1 MTDGSSPDPSWPR
14 RGVRW
19 SVVAALGCVLLSC
32 GDPPPARDLPEFEA
46 RLERLRVELRVPG
59 FSAGIVK
66 DQRLVWA
73 RGFGLSDVEAGQP
86 AAAGTSYHLAS
97 VTKTFA
103 STVLLH
109 FVALHQGARAAAR
122 LHHPREQRR
131 SERLV
136 SARSGRS
143 HELALRPR
151 VRAGVRARQGAAA
164 RVLASQFA
172 AGMSAARESSNL
184 SGFWSKTIPV
194 WHRSHSWLSFFFFP
208 DASVASRLSWQRKQ
222 PTVSGP
228 SDWCPIFER

>member
-19 SVVAALGCVLLSC
+19 SLLAALGCVLLSC

-46 RLERLRVELRVPG
+46 RLERLRVELRIPG

-109 FVALHQGARAAAR
+109 LVEEGTSPPGPTPSTA
-122 LHHPREQRR
+122 PRFCAKTPRPMRGRRR
-131 SERLV
+131 SRTV
-136 SARSGRS
+136 VARCPTDSAGSSSASATRSWCGITATGSPTRRS
-143 HELALRPR
+143 SSRRPSSGSPSSSLRT
-151 VRAGVRARQGAAA
+151 A
-164 RVLASQFA
+164 
-172 AGMSAARESSNL
+172 
-184 SGFWSKTIPV
+184 
-194 WHRSHSWLSFFFFP
+194 
-208 DASVASRLSWQRKQ
+208 
-222 PTVSGP
+222 TV
-228 SDWCPIFER
+228 